1 MGTRRVTKLDPQIL
15 VVEDEPSQMEMLSYN
30 LEVEG
35 YQTLKA
41 DTGEEATLILKENEV
56 DLLILDWMLPGTS
69 GLEICR
75 QIRKSK
81 ATSHIPVIL
90 LTARGEEEDKIRGLD
105 IGANDYVVKPYSIKE
120 LIARVR
126 ANLRASGISK
136 SAEVLTHLGIS
147 MNLVTHTVKI
157 SGNVCDLGPI
167 EYKLLKVLLK
177 SPGRVYSREQ
187 LLDKVWDINTA
198 VDTRTVDVHIGRL
211 RKSMS
216 ALSKEGDYIRTIRG
230 FGYSLIETLNYS

>member
-1 MGTRRVTKLDPQIL
+1 MTKGSPQIL
-15 VVEDEPSQMEMLSYN
+15 VVEDEPSQMEVLTYN

-35 YQTLKA
+35 YEVLKA
-41 DTGEEATLILKENEV
+41 TNDEEASLLLDENQV
-56 DLLILDWMLPGTS
+56 DLVLLDWMLPGTS

-81 ATSHIPVIL
+81 RTSHIPVIL

-120 LIARVR
+120 LIARIR
-126 ANLRASGISK
+126 ANLRSSGISK
-136 SAEVLTHLGIS
+136 SAEILSHQAIT
-147 MNLVTHTVKI
+147 MNLVTHTVLVNER
-157 SGNVCDLGPI
+157 SCELGPI
-167 EYKLLKVLLK
+167 EFKLLRVLLQ

-187 LLDKVWDINTA
+187 LLEKVWNINTT

-211 RKSMS
+211 RKSLNQH
-216 ALSKEGDYIRTIRG
+216 AEGVDLIRTIRG
-230 FGYSLIETLNYS
+230 FGYALTES

>member
-1 MGTRRVTKLDPQIL
+1 MSGASPTIL
-15 VVEDEPSQMEMLSYN
+15 VVEDEPSQMEVLAYN

-35 YQTLKA
+35 YNILKA
-41 DTGEEATLILKENEV
+41 PSGEEAKLLLEENDV
-56 DLLILDWMLPGTS
+56 DLVLLDWMLPGTS

-81 ATSHIPVIL
+81 STVHVPVIL

-120 LIARVR
+120 LLARVR
-126 ANLRASGISK
+126 ANLRTRSVSK
-136 SAEVLTHLGIS
+136 TVDMLSHGSIS
-147 MNLVTHTVKI
+147 MNLVTHVVEVSGRTVE
-157 SGNVCDLGPI
+157 LGPI
-167 EYKLLKVLLK
+167 EYRLLQVLLQ

-187 LLDKVWDINTA
+187 LLEKVWNRNSE

-211 RKSMS
+211 RKSLAGS
-216 ALSKEGDYIRTIRG
+216 QGNSNLVRTVRG
-230 FGYSLIETLNYS
+230 FGYGLVDSATMSQKP

>member
-1 MGTRRVTKLDPQIL
+1 MSGASPTIL
-15 VVEDEPSQMEMLSYN
+15 VVEDEPSQMEVLAYN

-35 YQTLKA
+35 YNILKA
-41 DTGEEATLILKENEV
+41 PSGEEAKLLLVENDV
-56 DLLILDWMLPGTS
+56 DLVLLDWMLPGTS

-81 ATSHIPVIL
+81 STVHVPVIL

-120 LIARVR
+120 LLARVR
-126 ANLRASGISK
+126 ANLRTRSVSK
-136 SAEVLTHLGIS
+136 TVDMLSHGSIS
-147 MNLVTHTVKI
+147 MNLVTHVVEVSGRTVE
-157 SGNVCDLGPI
+157 LGPI
-167 EYKLLKVLLK
+167 EYRLLQVLLQ

-187 LLDKVWDINTA
+187 LLEKVWNRNSE

-211 RKSMS
+211 RKSLAGS
-216 ALSKEGDYIRTIRG
+216 QGNSNLVRTVRG
-230 FGYSLIETLNYS
+230 FGYGLVDSATMSQKP